1 MLHLL
6 PQLAPESQRQ
16 PVPEAYAEALSRLAS
31 VRHAL
36 RLVEPFGGGPASDVD
51 GDAAVACAW
60 DEASEAKRRSFD
72 NRSARLVGAT
82 AAGVD
87 ALLDE
92 RHNGRE
98 PHAEA
103 SDALVEQIR
112 RELAEVSRFILGSA
126 GPTAFGVAGSAPH
139 SLQLPS

>member
-6 PQLAPESQRQ
+6 PDSAPEPQR
-16 PVPEAYAEALSRLAS
+16 PEVPEAYAEAISRLAS

-36 RLVEPFGGGPASDVD
+36 RLVDPFGSGPASDVD

-60 DEASEAKRRSFD
+60 DEASDAKRRWFD

-82 AAGVD
+82 AAGVE

-92 RHNGRE
+92 RHHGRE
-98 PHAEA
+98 PHALA
-103 SDALVEQIR
+103 SQELVEQIR
-112 RELAEVSRFILGSA
+112 RELAQVSRVILG
-126 GPTAFGVAGSAPH
+126 
-139 SLQLPS
+139 